1 MTRFGWVM
9 VTYFSALLVGGSAFV
24 HPTPRLIWNVTA
36 STPAGLYALVPTY
49 RPRIGDVVAV
59 SPPEPIAGFLADG
72 GYLPE
77 RVPLLKR
84 VTAIAGQTVCRF
96 GAVVTVD
103 TIVVGAAR
111 ERDSRGRALPVWRG
125 CRVIGD
131 GEFFLMNPHP
141 DSLDGRYF
149 GPLPT
154 TMLLGRAHPLFLL
167 PTNSGGDHANR

>member
-1 MTRFGWVM
+1 MTRSGWIVSTA
-9 VTYFSALLVGGSAFV
+9 VSALLVGGSAFV
-24 HPTPRLIWNVTA
+24 HPKPLLLWNVTA
-36 STPAGLYALVPTY
+36 STPTGLYALAPVRNPCV
-49 RPRIGDVVAV
+49 GDVVAV

-77 RVPLLKR
+77 GMPLLKH
-84 VTAIAGQTVCRF
+84 VAALVGQTVCRF
-96 GAVVTVD
+96 GAAVTID
-103 TIVVGAAR
+103 GTVVGAAR

-154 TMLLGRAHPLFLL
+154 TTLLGRAHPLFLL